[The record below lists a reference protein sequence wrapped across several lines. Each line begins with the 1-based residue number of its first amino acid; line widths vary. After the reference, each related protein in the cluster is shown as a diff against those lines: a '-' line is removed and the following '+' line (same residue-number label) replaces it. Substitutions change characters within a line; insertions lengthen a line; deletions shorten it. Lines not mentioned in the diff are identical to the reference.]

1 MDPVRTAGTLAARM
15 ADTDPNPLPAPVP
28 GAPASPPVT
37 PTDVVRREE
46 LERALAEIDRL
57 TRDAKDHAATRST
70 AERQAADLQT
80 LRKFHEKAHA
90 EIEKLKIEKATL
102 AAEKADLQKKAA
114 AAVEERRKREQAEA
128 ELERVKHELAAL
140 AAEKVAQVKK
150 AAEGGSAPLKEA
162 APAPGRAAHADT
174 GLPTPAIMTAPE
186 AKKSDAPATADNRIR
201 YLCAGC
207 GKKMATPPEFAGT
220 FGTCRFCGHRMQ
232 VPAKSTR

>member
-1 MDPVRTAGTLAARM
+1 M
-15 ADTDPNPLPAPVP
+15 TDPEPLPPPAPAP
-28 GAPASPPVT
+28 GAPASPPAT

-57 TRDAKDHAATRST
+57 TRDARDHAATRST

-90 EIEKLKIEKATL
+90 EIEKLKMEKATL
-102 AAEKADLQKKAA
+102 AAEKADLQKRAA

-128 ELERVKHELAAL
+128 ELERVKHELKAL
-140 AAEKVAQVKK
+140 AAERESAAKK
-150 AAEGGSAPLKEA
+150 ATEGGGALQV
-162 APAPGRAAHADT
+162 PGRGAQEET
-174 GLPTPAIMTAPE
+174 GLPTPAIMAAPSGPG
-186 AKKSDAPATADNRIR
+186 AAPVAGKKSDVPAAADNRIR
-201 YLCAGC
+201 YACAGC
-207 GKKMATPPEFAGT
+207 GKKLATPPEFVGT